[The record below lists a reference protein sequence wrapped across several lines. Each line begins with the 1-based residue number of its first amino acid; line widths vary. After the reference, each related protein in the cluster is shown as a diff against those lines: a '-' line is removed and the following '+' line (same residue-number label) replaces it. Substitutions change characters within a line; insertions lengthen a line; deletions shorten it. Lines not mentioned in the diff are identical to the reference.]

1 MKVRAKRNPVDFAGQ
16 TLAGE
21 ILMDSL
27 GFIPE
32 HVDRLRIA
40 KHFPAGTAS
49 LPEQVGK
56 QIEHVVLGE
65 GA

>member
-1 MKVRAKRNPVDFAGQ
+1 
-16 TLAGE
+16 
-21 ILMDSL
+21 MDSL